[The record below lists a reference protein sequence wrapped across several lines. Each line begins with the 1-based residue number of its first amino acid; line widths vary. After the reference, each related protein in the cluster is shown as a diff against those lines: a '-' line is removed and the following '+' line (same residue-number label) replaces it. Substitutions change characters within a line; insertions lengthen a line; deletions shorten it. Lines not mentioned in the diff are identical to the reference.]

1 MLKYIESIL
10 SKLPPNGISRV
21 PASLNLFSCDTSSKL
36 LSDGD
41 KALFHTIVAS
51 LLYLS
56 LRIRPDILV
65 AVTFLCSRVKAP
77 TDEDMSKLSKC
88 LKYLSYTKH
97 LCMRIGTVGEKVTG
111 VMCHNCKQGF
121 FQKLQGFWRS

>member
-1 MLKYIESIL
+1 METYIESIF
-10 SKLPPNGISRV
+10 SKLSPNGISRV
-21 PASLNLFSCDTSSKL
+21 PASPNLFSSDQSSKL
-36 LSDGD
+36 LSDAD

-77 TDEDMSKLSKC
+77 TDEDMSKLRKC
-88 LKYLSYTKH
+88 LSYTKH
-97 LCMRIGTVGEKVTG
+97 LCMRVGTVGGKVGLTVFAG
-111 VMCHNCKQGF
+111 ASFATCEDAK
-121 FQKLQGFWRS
+121 